1 MKDQQKGGDPK
12 ERSRTFITST
22 SDSISIGG
30 GDGGSRLGDTSNFE
44 RLIGRKVEKANQKNK
59 ITGKDVGKY
68 LGKKMKFIEESQEK
82 EKEGLRIKVEKLILR
97 RKKSGLRGKNLRF
110 TIC

>member
-22 SDSISIGG
+22 SDSISIGK

-44 RLIGRKVEKANQKNK
+44 RLIGMKVEKANRKNK
-59 ITGKDVGKY
+59 VIGKDVGKY
-68 LGKKMKFIEESQEK
+68 LGKKMKSIEESQEQ
-82 EKEGLRIKVEKLILR
+82 EKWGFCIKVEKLILR
-97 RKKSGLRGKNLRF
+97 KKKS
-110 TIC
+110 